1 MIKIIE
7 TEDKI
12 KVYNNDT
19 LLEEFD
25 VLRFDVS
32 SNSDGFIYIYEKKLH
47 ERVFL
52 TGREHAYYLCMRK
65 VTQ

>member
-12 KVYNNDT
+12 KVYNNDA
-19 LLEEFD
+19 LLKEFD
-25 VLRFDVS
+25 ALRFKVS
-32 SNSDGFIYIYEKKLH
+32 SNSDGFICIYEKKSH

-52 TGREHAYYLCMRK
+52 AGREHSYYLCMRK